1 MKTSITLGVSL
12 LRLIRF
18 AGTARE
24 GSGRTIVNRPHRPT
38 WPQRIRWGC
47 AIILLAA
54 MAGCD
59 SPSVGDAAVKSPQ
72 PEQGIARLTTEE
84 LANAGLEIQTVARRE
99 FRTHRDFPGVVTPNL
114 HASAEVTALV
124 RGRVVE
130 VYADL
135 GQQVKKGELLAL
147 LYSEELGMTQSA
159 YLKADAKL
167 YVAERSYERAKYLL
181 TEKVLALADA
191 QKRKG
196 EMLSLR
202 AEKREA
208 HDRLKLYG
216 MSDEHILHLDGEDAV
231 RPSVPIMAPFAGRVI
246 ARNLTKGEVVET
258 TEKLF
263 TVADLSEVWV
273 IANIPEKDIQ
283 YIHPDGSSV
292 DQSVDV
298 LVNAYPDQIFH
309 GAITYVGDVLNVTTR
324 TMNLRLEL
332 PNQGNKLKPEMYA
345 TVRVYADPEI
355 NILAVPEAAVQRD
368 RDRRFVFVQRDPQSF
383 EARDVTLGE
392 SNGEIV
398 KILNGL
404 HEGDQVVIDGGFILK
419 SELLGEHM

>member
-1 MKTSITLGVSL
+1 MALATKKRYVL
-12 LRLIRF
+12 LSFTKAPGLI
-18 AGTARE
+18 E
-24 GSGRTIVNRPHRPT
+24 LCHRPMAAQYIQ
-38 WPQRIRWGC
+38 WSC
-47 AIILLAA
+47 AIVLLTAL
-54 MAGCD
+54 AGCD

-72 PEQGIARLTTEE
+72 PEQGIARLTAEE
-84 LANAGLEIQTVARRE
+84 IANAGLEIQTLVRGE
-99 FRTHRDFPGVVTPNL
+99 FRTHRDFPGTVTPNL
-114 HASAEVTALV
+114 HASADVTALV

-130 VYADL
+130 VYVDL
-135 GQQVKKGELLAL
+135 GDQVRKGDLLAM
-147 LYSEELGMTQSA
+147 LYSEELGMAQST

-181 TEKVLALADA
+181 SEKVLALADA

-208 HDRLKLYG
+208 RDRLKLYG
-216 MSDEHILHLDGEDAV
+216 MSVEHILHLDGEDAI
-231 RPSVPIMAPFAGRVI
+231 RPSVPIMAPFDGRVI

-298 LVNAYPDQIFH
+298 LVNTYPDHIFH
-309 GAITYVGDVLNVTTR
+309 GAITYVGDVLDVKTR
-324 TMNLRLEL
+324 TMRIRLEL
-332 PNQGNKLKPEMYA
+332 PNHDKKLKPEMYA
-345 TVRVYADPEI
+345 TVRVYAEPEPR
-355 NILAVPEAAVQRD
+355 ILAVPEAAVQRD
-368 RDRRFVFVQRDPQSF
+368 RDRRFVFVQRDAETF

-392 SNGEIV
+392 SNGRDV
-398 KILNGL
+398 KILDGL
-404 HEGDQVVIDGGFILK
+404 REGEHVVVKGAFVLK
-419 SELLGEHM
+419 SELNGGQI